1 MSRYVHRA
9 VVSALF
15 FLVCALTTDAMAQ
28 RGRGMPGGAAAMP
41 RMAAPR
47 VAPQIAAPRIAA
59 SPPIQASSQAGLA
72 AGRALQQ
79 ETPSGENR
87 LAGPGRGTFAL
98 DQARLEQRRS
108 ATVIRN
114 PVFASRQSLG
124 RMAAS
129 PAGSTFRG
137 HFVQSGLARERHLR
151 VVFVLGFL
159 GPVFWPYAY
168 DDFLGYTFTPYA
180 YDTFWPY
187 AFDNFYGG
195 IYGGYA
201 PQYYAPGY
209 AYGYAG
215 AAASP
220 GVYAGAAYEAPRRRN
235 GAYFAGEWRICSG
248 QAEGVTDFSIQ
259 KIAQQVEP
267 DQAQQALL
275 EELKDASLK
284 AVNILK
290 AACPTELPSTAPGRL
305 AAMRSRVDAML
316 EAVRTV
322 RPALE
327 KFYPSLND
335 EQRARF
341 NAMDQSEQADRAQR
355 SDLDRLCKGQGA
367 ASGLAVDRIEQ
378 TLGLSPD
385 QDAPLKELDEATR
398 KSAEI
403 LRANCQPAETLTPTG
418 RLAAMEDRL
427 AAMSKALEMTQ
438 AALTKFY
445 GSLSDEQKARFDR
458 INARPI

>member
-1 MSRYVHRA
+1 MSRYVHRG

-28 RGRGMPGGAAAMP
+28 RGMPGRAAAMP
-41 RMAAPR
+41 RMAAPPLR
-47 VAPQIAAPRIAA
+47 APMAAPHVAPQIAAPRMAPQIAAPRIAA
-59 SPPIQASSQAGLA
+59 PALRAPSMAGPRFA
-72 AGRALQQ
+72 
-79 ETPSGENR
+79 ETPSGETR
-87 LAGPGRGTFAL
+87 LAGPGRGTLAL
-98 DQARLEQRRS
+98 DQARLEQSRS

-124 RMAAS
+124 RLAAS
-129 PAGSTFRG
+129 SAGSTFRG
-137 HFVQSGLARERHLR
+137 HFVQSGLVRERHQR
-151 VVFVLGFL
+151 VLFVLGFL

-168 DDFLGYTFTPYA
+168 DDFLGYTFTPHA

-187 AFDNFYGG
+187 AFDNFYSG
-195 IYGGYA
+195 IYGDYA
-201 PQYYAPGY
+201 PQYYAQGY

-215 AAASP
+215 AAASL
-220 GVYAGAAYEAPRRRN
+220 GVY
-235 GAYFAGEWRICSG
+235 AGEWRICSG
-248 QAEGVTDFSIQ
+248 QAEDVTDFSIQ

-275 EELKDASLK
+275 EELKDASLE

-316 EAVRTV
+316 EAVRAV
-322 RPALE
+322 RPGLE
-327 KFYPSLND
+327 NLYPSLND
-335 EQRARF
+335 QQRARF
-341 NAMDQSEQADRAQR
+341 NAMDQSEQVVRAQP
-355 SDLDRLCKGQGA
+355 SDLDRLCKAQGA
-367 ASGLAVDRIEQ
+367 GSGLAVDRIEQ

-403 LRANCQPAETLTPTG
+403 LRANCRPAETLTPTS

-427 AAMSKALEMTQ
+427 AAMIEGAGNN
-438 AALTKFY
+438 A
-445 GSLSDEQKARFDR
+445 GRFDEILWLAER
-458 INARPI
+458 RAESAV

>member
-1 MSRYVHRA
+1 MA
-9 VVSALF
+9 V
-15 FLVCALTTDAMAQ
+15 
-28 RGRGMPGGAAAMP
+28 
-41 RMAAPR
+41 
-47 VAPQIAAPRIAA
+47 
-59 SPPIQASSQAGLA
+59 SS
-72 AGRALQQ
+72 
-79 ETPSGENR
+79 
-87 LAGPGRGTFAL
+87 
-98 DQARLEQRRS
+98 
-108 ATVIRN
+108 
-114 PVFASRQSLG
+114 
-124 RMAAS
+124 
-129 PAGSTFRG
+129 AGSTFRG
-137 HFVQSGLARERHLR
+137 HFVQSGLVRERHQR
-151 VVFVLGFL
+151 VLFVLGFL

-168 DDFLGYTFTPYA
+168 DDFLGYTFTPHA

-187 AFDNFYGG
+187 AFDNFYSG
-195 IYGGYA
+195 IYGDYA
-201 PQYYAPGY
+201 PQYYAQGY

-215 AAASP
+215 AAASL
-220 GVYAGAAYEAPRRRN
+220 GVY
-235 GAYFAGEWRICSG
+235 AGEWRICSG

-275 EELKDASLK
+275 EELKGASLE

-316 EAVRTV
+316 EAVRAV
-322 RPALE
+322 RPGLE

-341 NAMDQSEQADRAQR
+341 NAMDQSEQAVRAQP
-355 SDLDRLCKGQGA
+355 SDLDRLCKAQGA
-367 ASGLAVDRIEQ
+367 GSGLAVDRIEQ

-403 LRANCQPAETLTPTG
+403 LRASCRPAETLTPTG

>member
-9 VVSALF
+9 VVFALF

-28 RGRGMPGGAAAMP
+28 RGMPGGAAAMP
-41 RMAAPR
+41 RMAAPPLR
-47 VAPQIAAPRIAA
+47 APMAAPHVAPQIAAPRMAPQIAAPRIAA
-59 SPPIQASSQAGLA
+59 PALRAPSMAGPRFA
-72 AGRALQQ
+72 

-87 LAGPGRGTFAL
+87 LAGPGRGTLAL
-98 DQARLEQRRS
+98 DQARLEQSRS

-114 PVFASRQSLG
+114 PVFASRQSFG

-129 PAGSTFRG
+129 FAGSTFRG
-137 HFVQSGLARERHLR
+137 HFVQSGLVRERHQR
-151 VVFVLGFL
+151 VLFVLGFL

-187 AFDNFYGG
+187 AFDNFYSG
-195 IYGGYA
+195 IYGDYA

-215 AAASP
+215 AAASL
-220 GVYAGAAYEAPRRRN
+220 GVY
-235 GAYFAGEWRICSG
+235 AGEWRICSG

-275 EELKDASLK
+275 EELKDASLE

-316 EAVRTV
+316 EAVRAV
-322 RPALE
+322 RPGLE

-341 NAMDQSEQADRAQR
+341 NAINQSEQAVRAQP
-355 SDLDRLCKGQGA
+355 SDLDRLCKAQGA
-367 ASGLAVDRIEQ
+367 GSGLAVDRIEQ
-378 TLGLSPD
+378 SLGLSPD

-427 AAMSKALEMTQ
+427 AAMSKALEITQ